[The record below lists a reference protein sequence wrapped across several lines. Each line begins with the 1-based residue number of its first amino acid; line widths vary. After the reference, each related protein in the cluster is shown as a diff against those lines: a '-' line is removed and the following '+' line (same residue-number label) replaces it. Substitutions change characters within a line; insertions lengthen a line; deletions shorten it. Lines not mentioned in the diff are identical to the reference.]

1 MKLAELIDGLPIT
14 VAQGSTHD
22 IRDIEVTRI
31 GFDSRVT
38 QPGDL
43 FVALPGAND
52 ASLDGHDFVAS
63 AYDLGARVFLCRFV
77 PAALVAH
84 PDAVV
89 LISEDNQVAI
99 AALAAKWYGYP
110 ARQLKFVAITGTKG
124 KTTISFMLQ
133 AILQDAG
140 KSVGLIGSNGIY
152 YDDVWIKLLNTTPE
166 PVKLH
171 ETLRNMVDAGV
182 EYCII
187 EATSQGFM
195 MHRTDGI
202 EFDLGVYT
210 NISPDH
216 ISATEHPSFEHYF
229 ACKQRIFD
237 SAPVVYVNADDPAFD
252 EIVAGAKA
260 EVRTFG
266 FGGDVTYRAD
276 NVHSALKGTRM
287 SVEFDCVA
295 PSWRAPMRVSFPGQ
309 FNASNALAAISVA
322 DYFDIPVPAIQSGL
336 ARAVVKGRMEA
347 VEVPADFTVLIDFAH
362 NRLSMESMMATAR
375 EYQPKRILIVFGLEG
390 NRAHIRRFDSG
401 EVLGRDADY
410 VILSDASPRTD
421 DADAIIADIATGI
434 ERAGGA
440 GKYEIIRDRHVSIP
454 RILDMAQPG
463 DLVLLVGKGNVPY
476 EEVNGILTPF
486 DERQVVA
493 EYFAR

>member
-1 MKLAELIDGLPIT
+1 VNLAELIDGLSIQ
-14 VAQGSTHD
+14 VVQGSATGVSV
-22 IRDIEVTRI
+22 ERI
-31 GFDSRVT
+31 GFDSRAT

-52 ASLDGHDFVAS
+52 ASIDGHDFVES
-63 AYDLGARVFLCRFV
+63 AYELGARVFLCRYL
-77 PAALVAH
+77 PEALAH
-84 PDAVV
+84 KEDVVV
-89 LISEDNQVAI
+89 LTSEDNQIAI
-99 AALAAKWYGYP
+99 AHLAARWYGYP

-133 AILQDAG
+133 AIMEDAG

-152 YDDVWIKLLNTTPE
+152 YGDVWIKLLNTTPE
-166 PVKLH
+166 PVRLH
-171 ETLRNMVDAGV
+171 ETLRKMVDAGV
-182 EYCII
+182 EYCIL

-202 EFDLGVYT
+202 DFDLGVYT

-216 ISATEHPSFEHYF
+216 ISATEHPTFEHYF

-237 SAPVVYVNADDPAFD
+237 CCPVVYVNHDDPAFN
-252 EIVAGAKA
+252 EIVAGSQA
-260 EVRTFG
+260 EVRTYG
-266 FGGDVTYRAD
+266 FSGDVTYRAD
-276 NVHSALKGTRM
+276 NVRSEMNGRRL

-295 PSWRAPMRVSFPGQ
+295 PNWDAPMRVDIPGQ
-309 FNASNALAAISVA
+309 FNASNALAAICVA
-322 DYFDIPVPAIQSGL
+322 DYFGIPVAAIQSGL
-336 ARAVVKGRMEA
+336 GRAVVKGRMEA
-347 VEVPADFTVLIDFAH
+347 VDVPADFTVLIDFAH
-362 NRLSMESMMATAR
+362 NRLSVESMMATAR
-375 EYQPKRILIVFGLEG
+375 EYHPKRILIVFGLEG

-434 ERAGGA
+434 ERGGGA

-454 RILDMAQPG
+454 RILDMAGPG

-476 EEVNGILTPF
+476 EEVNNVLTPF

-493 EYFAR
+493 EYFASRT